1 MLDPDISTAAAKR
14 LLSAPADEPSGLSR
28 RTFLQAVAMGAIGGT
43 ALGSFGTD
51 WLGGPAGSAAAAAP
65 IGTNDGVLVTIMLYG
80 GNDGLN
86 TVVPYADSAY
96 YAQRSSVAIP
106 ANQVL
111 ALDSRV
117 GLHPNLGFLKSMYDT
132 GDVAVVQG
140 VGYPNPDLSHFTSM
154 GVWMAGRFGNLPP
167 SSGWIGRWLDGL
179 PVAAAELAA
188 ATIDSSVALH
198 LIGEQRRAVA
208 ISPYG
213 DMFGSTT
220 SDQDVRMYNGM
231 RALAASSAGRGPW
244 HDMFATTLRTQLDMA
259 TEVLPAFDP
268 GLPENDFAKKLTIA
282 ARLINANVGLRV
294 VDVSLDGFDNH
305 DGERANHDQLMADF
319 DAGVRAFYDTLL
331 PQHRDQ
337 VTLLTM
343 SEFGR
348 TPYANDSGGTD
359 HGTASDLF
367 VIGPKVVGGLYGAQ
381 PRLAGLG
388 RWDRPKSTVD
398 FRSVLGTVVDGWLGG
413 GGSTIVNGTFENLGL
428 FSGGPSSVVS
438 GPVVVLPPASPSG
451 LVAVSPTRVID
462 TRDGTGGRSTPLG
475 AQESWKFVV
484 APRFGVPADAVAVA
498 LNVTT
503 TDATQPTF
511 VTVHPFGE
519 QRPLSSNLN
528 PVPGKATPNLVISRV
543 GVDGAIEFFNNAG
556 TVNVVADLV
565 GWFTVASD
573 VGLVPLAPA
582 RLLDTR
588 DGTGGTLGA
597 VTGGSSIDV
606 QVAGQGGVPTNAV
619 AVALNVTATEP
630 TAASYLTVWP
640 AGDAR
645 PLASS
650 VNMAPGETVPNM
662 VIARLGANGCVSV
675 FNNGGASHVVIDVLG
690 AFVPGAPARFGP
702 VSPSRVVDT
711 RDGVGAPRARIERA
725 DVGVRL
731 AGRGGVPDTGVSAV
745 LMNITAVAPSAGTYV
760 TVYPAGQ
767 ARPVASNLNAAA
779 GQVVPNMVLARLGTG
794 GGTVLYNNTGALDIV
809 ADVMGYF
816 TG

>member
-1 MLDPDISTAAAKR
+1 
-14 LLSAPADEPSGLSR
+14 
-28 RTFLQAVAMGAIGGT
+28 MGAVGGT

-65 IGTNDGVLVTIMLYG
+65 IGANDGVLVTIMLYG

-86 TVVPYADSAY
+86 TVVPYADSTY
-96 YAQRSSVAIP
+96 YTQRGNVAIA

-111 ALDSRV
+111 ALDANV
-117 GLHPNLGFLKSMYDT
+117 GLHPNLGFMKSLYDG

-154 GVWMAGRFGNLPP
+154 AVWMAGRFGNLAP
-167 SSGWIGRWLDGL
+167 STGWIGRWLDGL
-179 PVAAAELAA
+179 SAPAADLAA

-213 DMFGSTT
+213 DMFGSET

-231 RALAASSAGRGPW
+231 RALSSTPGGRGPW
-244 HDMFATTLRTQLDMA
+244 HDMFATTLRTQLDTA
-259 TEVLPAFDP
+259 AEVASVFDD
-268 GLPENDFAKKLTIA
+268 GLPENVFAKKLTIA
-282 ARLINANVGLRV
+282 ARLINADVGLRV

-305 DGERANHDQLMADF
+305 DAERADHDQLMSDLDSAL
-319 DAGVRAFYDTLL
+319 RAFYATLL
-331 PQHRDQ
+331 PQHRDR

-348 TPYANDSGGTD
+348 TLYANDSGGTD
-359 HGTASDLF
+359 HGTASDMF

-388 RWDRPKSTVD
+388 RWDRPVSTVD

-413 GGSTIVNGTFENLGL
+413 GGSTIVNGSFENLGL
-428 FSGGPSSVVS
+428 FSGGPSAV
-438 GPVVVLPPASPSG
+438 GPRPVVVLPPASPSG
-451 LVAVSPTRVID
+451 LVAVSPTRIID

-475 AQESWKFVV
+475 AQETWKFAV

-519 QRPLSSNLN
+519 LRPLSSNLN

-543 GVDGAIEFFNNAG
+543 GVDGAIELFNNAG
-556 TVNVVADLV
+556 AVNVVADLV
-565 GWFTVASD
+565 GWFTVAST
-573 VGLVPLAPA
+573 VGLVPLDPA

-588 DGTGGTLGA
+588 DGAGGTLGA

-606 QVAGQGGVPTNAV
+606 QVAGRGGVPANAV

-640 AGDAR
+640 AGEGR

-650 VNMAPGETVPNM
+650 VNMAPGETVANM
-662 VIARLGANGCVSV
+662 VIARLGSGGRLSV
-675 FNNGGASHVVIDVLG
+675 YNNGGSSHVVIDVLG
-690 AFVPGAPARFGP
+690 AFVPGAPARFVP

-711 RDGVGAPRARIERA
+711 REGVGAPRARVERA
-725 DVGVRL
+725 DVGVPL
-731 AGRGGVPDTGVSAV
+731 VGRGGVPAGGAAAV
-745 LMNITAVAPSAGTYV
+745 LMNVTAVSPSTGTYV
-760 TVYPAGQ
+760 TVYPAGK
-767 ARPVASNLNAAA
+767 ARPLASNLNANA

-794 GGTVLYNNTGALDIV
+794 GAAVLYNNSGSIDLV

>member
-65 IGTNDGVLVTIMLYG
+65 IGANDGVLVTIMLYG

-179 PVAAAELAA
+179 PVAAAQLAA

-213 DMFGSTT
+213 DMFGTETT
-220 SDQDVRMYNGM
+220 DQDLRMYNAM
-231 RALAASSAGRGPW
+231 RGLSAASAGRGPW

-259 TEVLPAFDP
+259 TDVATVFDT

-305 DGERANHDQLMADF
+305 DGERADHDQLMADF

-348 TPYANDSGGTD
+348 TPYSNDSGGTD

-367 VIGPKVVGGLYGAQ
+367 VIGPKVAGGLYGAQ

-388 RWDRPKSTVD
+388 RWDRPTATVD

-413 GGSTIVNGTFENLGL
+413 GGSTIVNGSFEELGL
-428 FSGGPSSVVS
+428 FSS
-438 GPVVVLPPASPSG
+438 GPAGGGTQPIVVLPPASPSG
-451 LVAVSPTRVID
+451 LVAVSPTRIID
-462 TRDGTGGRSTPLG
+462 TRDGTGGRATPMNT
-475 AQESWKFVV
+475 QESWKFVL
-484 APRFGVPADAVAVA
+484 ASRFGIPANAVAVA

-528 PVPGKATPNLVISRV
+528 PVPGKATPNLVITRV
-543 GVDGAIEFFNNAG
+543 GVDGAIEFYNNAG
-556 TVNVVADLV
+556 SVHVVADLV

-573 VGLVPLAPA
+573 VGLVALDPA

-588 DGTGGTLGA
+588 DGTGGTLGPVVGGA
-597 VTGGSSIDV
+597 WVDMQVTGRN
-606 QVAGQGGVPTNAV
+606 GVPSNAV

-630 TAASYLTVWP
+630 TASSYLTVWP
-640 AGDAR
+640 AGAER

-650 VNMAPGETVPNM
+650 VNMAPDETVANM
-662 VIARLGANGCVSV
+662 VIARLGNGGRLSV
-675 FNNGGASHVVIDVLG
+675 YNNGGSSHVVIDVLG
-690 AFVPGAPARFGP
+690 AFVPGAPARFVP
-702 VSPSRVVDT
+702 VTPSRVVDT
-711 RDGVGAPRARIERA
+711 REGVGAPRARVERA
-725 DVGVRL
+725 DVGVPL
-731 AGRGGVPDTGVSAV
+731 MGRGGVPAGGASAV
-745 LMNITAVAPSAGTYV
+745 LMNVTAIAPSTGTYV
-760 TVYPAGQ
+760 TVYPAGT
-767 ARPVASNLNAAA
+767 ARPFASNLNATA
-779 GQVVPNMVLARLGTG
+779 GQVVPNMVLSRLGSG
-794 GGTVLYNNTGALDIV
+794 GAAVLYNNSGSIDLV